1 MHTDEYQSYQQQEN
15 RSQMLHKSHLTCPE
29 ALWMPRDP
37 SGMCQLRAA
46 EQRPEQQ
53 GYSCGEG
60 STEVASVG
68 GVSMGTVLLFLGRA
82 PAL

>member
-1 MHTDEYQSYQQQEN
+1 MHTDKYQSHQQLEN
-15 RSQMLHKSHLTCPE
+15 ISHESHLTCPE
-29 ALWMPRDP
+29 GLRMPRDP

-68 GVSMGTVLLFLGRA
+68 GVSMGTILLCLRRA